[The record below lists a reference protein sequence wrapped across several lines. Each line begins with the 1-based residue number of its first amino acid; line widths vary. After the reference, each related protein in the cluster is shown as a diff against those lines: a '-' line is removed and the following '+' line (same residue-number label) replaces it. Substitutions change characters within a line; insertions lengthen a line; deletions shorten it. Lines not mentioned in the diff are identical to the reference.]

1 MFENISNEEIIANE
15 LQKLPKWV
23 KLEFSG
29 HTGWSLDISG
39 SAFDLIC
46 PPHSTEI

>member
-23 KLEFSG
+23 KLEFSV